1 LSGAGKDSP
10 LGTNPVEVFLDGD
23 VDIASAD
30 EIEARIRSAEAEEPS
45 VILVDLRQV
54 SFLDS
59 SGLRLILG
67 AAVRAQAAGR
77 RLVLVRG
84 PERVQRVFELTN
96 LQSRLEFVDHPS
108 LLAHPSPK
116 G

>member
-1 LSGAGKDSP
+1 LSGAGTEGPPSTD
-10 LGTNPVEVFLDGD
+10 LVEVPLDGD

-30 EIEARIRSAEAEEPS
+30 EIEARIRSAEAIEPS
-45 VILVDLRQV
+45 VILIDLRQV

-67 AAVRAQAAGR
+67 AAVRAEAAGR

-96 LQSRLEFVDHPS
+96 LLSRLEFVDHPS
-108 LLAHPSPK
+108 LLAHPSPER
-116 G
+116 

>member
-1 LSGAGKDSP
+1 VSGAGTGDPSGKE
-10 LGTNPVEVFLDGD
+10 LVEVPLDGD
-23 VDIASAD
+23 IDIASAD

-45 VILVDLRQV
+45 IILIDLRQV
-54 SFLDS
+54 AFLDS

-67 AAVRAQAAGR
+67 AAVRAEAAGR
-77 RLVLVRG
+77 RLVLIRG

-108 LLAHPSPK
+108 LLAHPSPER
-116 G
+116 

>member
-1 LSGAGKDSP
+1 VSGAGTKRPS
-10 LGTNPVEVFLDGD
+10 GTDVVEVPLDGD

-30 EIEARIRSAEAEEPS
+30 EIEARIRNAEAEQPS
-45 VILVDLRQV
+45 VILIDLREV

-67 AAVRAQAAGR
+67 AAVRAEAAGR

-84 PERVQRVFELTN
+84 RERVQRVFELTN

-108 LLAHPSPK
+108 LLAHPLA
-116 G
+116 

>member
-1 LSGAGKDSP
+1 MSGAGTEGP
-10 LGTNPVEVFLDGD
+10 PGTDLVEVPLDGD

-45 VILVDLRQV
+45 VILIDLRQV

-59 SGLRLILG
+59 SGLGLILG
-67 AAVRAQAAGR
+67 AAVRAEAAGR

-84 PERVQRVFELTN
+84 PERVQRVIELTN

-108 LLAHPSPK
+108 LLARPSPER
-116 G
+116 

>member
-1 LSGAGKDSP
+1 MSGAGTEGP
-10 LGTNPVEVFLDGD
+10 PGTDLVEVPLDGD

-30 EIEARIRSAEAEEPS
+30 EIEARIRSAEAQEPS
-45 VILVDLRQV
+45 VILIDLRQV

-67 AAVRAQAAGR
+67 AAVRAEAAGR

-108 LLAHPSPK
+108 LLAHPSPER
-116 G
+116 

>member
-1 LSGAGKDSP
+1 LSGAGADDSS
-10 LGTNPVEVFLDGD
+10 GTDLVEVPLEGD

-45 VILVDLRQV
+45 VILIDLRQV

-59 SGLRLILG
+59 SGLRLIQR
-67 AAVRAQAAGR
+67 AAVRDDAAGR

-96 LQSRLEFVDHPS
+96 LLSRLEFVDHPS
-108 LLAHPSPK
+108 LLAHPSSDR
-116 G
+116 

>member
-1 LSGAGKDSP
+1 MSGGGTDTP
-10 LGTNPVEVFLDGD
+10 PGTNQVEVFLDGD

-30 EIEARIRSAEAEEPS
+30 EIEARIRSAEAEEPL
-45 VILVDLRQV
+45 VILIDLRQV

-67 AAVRAQAAGR
+67 AAVRAKAAGR

-108 LLAHPSPK
+108 LLAHPPPE

>member
-1 LSGAGKDSP
+1 MSGAGTEGQP
-10 LGTNPVEVFLDGD
+10 GTDLVEVPLDGD

-30 EIEARIRSAEAEEPS
+30 EIEARIRSAEAQEPS
-45 VILVDLRQV
+45 VILIDLRQV

-67 AAVRAQAAGR
+67 AAVRAEAAGR

-108 LLAHPSPK
+108 LLAHPSPER
-116 G
+116 

>member
-1 LSGAGKDSP
+1 LSGP
-10 LGTNPVEVFLDGD
+10 GTEGPPGTDLVEVPLDGD

-30 EIEARIRSAEAEEPS
+30 EIEARIRSAEAQEPS
-45 VILVDLRQV
+45 VILIDLRQV

-67 AAVRAQAAGR
+67 AAVRAEAAGR
-77 RLVLVRG
+77 HLVLVRG

-108 LLAHPSPK
+108 LLAHPSPER
-116 G
+116 

>member
-1 LSGAGKDSP
+1 VSGGGADGRS
-10 LGTNPVEVFLDGD
+10 GTDVVEIALDGD
-23 VDIASAD
+23 VDIASAGD
-30 EIEARIRSAEAEEPS
+30 IEARIRGAEAGEPS
-45 VILVDLRQV
+45 VILIDLRQV

-67 AAVRAQAAGR
+67 AAVRAEAAGR

-108 LLAHPSPK
+108 LLAHPSPER
-116 G
+116 

>member
-1 LSGAGKDSP
+1 MSSAGTDDTSRTE
-10 LGTNPVEVFLDGD
+10 LAEVPLDGD
-23 VDIASAD
+23 VDIASAG
-30 EIEARIRSAEAEEPS
+30 EIEARIRSAEAEGPS
-45 VILVDLRQV
+45 VILIDLRQV

-67 AAVRAQAAGR
+67 AAIRAEAAGR

-108 LLAHPSPK
+108 LLADPSPER
-116 G
+116 

>member
-1 LSGAGKDSP
+1 MSGAGTEGRSRAN
-10 LGTNPVEVFLDGD
+10 LVEVPLDGD
-23 VDIASAD
+23 VDIASAE
-30 EIEARIRSAEAEEPS
+30 EIEGRIRSAEAKEPS
-45 VILVDLRQV
+45 VILIDLRQV

-67 AAVRAQAAGR
+67 AAIRAEAAGR

-96 LQSRLEFVDHPS
+96 LLSRLEFVDHPS
-108 LLAHPSPK
+108 LLADPSPER
-116 G
+116 

>member
-1 LSGAGKDSP
+1 MSGAGTDGPS
-10 LGTNPVEVFLDGD
+10 GTDLVEVALDGD

-30 EIEARIRSAEAEEPS
+30 EIEARIRSAEVEEPA
-45 VILVDLRQV
+45 VILIDLRQV

-67 AAVRAQAAGR
+67 AVVRAEAAGR

-108 LLAHPSPK
+108 LLAHHSPER
-116 G
+116 

>member
-1 LSGAGKDSP
+1 MPGDPSGTD
-10 LGTNPVEVFLDGD
+10 LVEVSLDGD
-23 VDIASAD
+23 IDIASAD
-30 EIEARIRSAEAEEPS
+30 EIEARIRNAEAEEPS
-45 VILVDLRQV
+45 VILIDLRQV

-67 AAVRAQAAGR
+67 AAVRAKAAGR

-84 PERVQRVFELTN
+84 TERVQRVFELTN

-108 LLAHPSPK
+108 LLAHPSPE

>member
-1 LSGAGKDSP
+1 MSSPGTKDPSGTDV
-10 LGTNPVEVFLDGD
+10 VEVLLDGD

-30 EIEARIRSAEAEEPS
+30 EIEARIRSAEAVQPS
-45 VILVDLRQV
+45 VILIDLREV

-67 AAVRAQAAGR
+67 AAARAESAGR

-84 PERVQRVFELTN
+84 HERIQRVFELTN
-96 LQSRLEFVDHPS
+96 LLSRLEFVDHPS
-108 LLAHPSPK
+108 LLAHPSPER
-116 G
+116 

>member
-1 LSGAGKDSP
+1 LSGGGTDSP
-10 LGTNPVEVFLDGD
+10 PGAVVVFLDGD

-45 VILVDLRQV
+45 VILIDLRQV

-67 AAVRAQAAGR
+67 AAVRAQASGR

-108 LLAHPSPK
+108 LLAHPSPE